1 MQARLV
7 WVAFAWI
14 AALVGLAAA
23 LHGSGSSR
31 PPRPFA
37 ATALARS
44 INETQP
50 MAGRRWQWT
59 ATSATS
65 ASREMVVHV
74 EAFDVARARQIA
86 AAIVEP
92 RRAQFDDILVYVH
105 RVGGSADLA
114 ARRVEWT
121 PRAGYEEMVYSTK

>member
-23 LHGSGSSR
+23 MHGSGSSR

-37 ATALARS
+37 VNALARS
-44 INETQP
+44 INDAQP

-59 ATSATS
+59 ATSAQS
-65 ASREMVVHV
+65 AMRGMVVHV
-74 EAFDVARARQIA
+74 EAIDVKQARQIA

-92 RRAQFDDILVYVH
+92 RRAQFDDILVYVY
-105 RVGGSADLA
+105 RVGGSRDIA

-121 PRAGYEEMVYSTK
+121 PRGGYEEIVYR

>member
-1 MQARLV
+1 MQTRLL

-23 LHGSGSSR
+23 LHGYGSSH

-37 ATALARS
+37 VNALARS
-44 INETQP
+44 INDTQP

-59 ATSATS
+59 ATSATV
-65 ASREMVVHV
+65 AMREMVVHV
-74 EAFDVARARQIA
+74 EAFDVRQARQIA
-86 AAIVEP
+86 TIIVEP

-105 RVGGSADLA
+105 RVGGSAGLA

-121 PRAGYEEMVYSTK
+121 PRGGYEEIVYEK

>member
-1 MQARLV
+1 MPIRLA
-7 WVAFAWI
+7 WIALAWI

-23 LHGSGSSR
+23 MHGSGSSR

-44 INETQP
+44 INDAQP

-59 ATSATS
+59 ATSAQS
-65 ASREMVVHV
+65 AMGEMVVHV
-74 EAFDVARARQIA
+74 EAFDVKQARQIA

-92 RRAQFDDILVYVH
+92 RRTQYDDVLVYVH
-105 RVGGSADLA
+105 RVGGSREMA

-121 PRAGYEEMVYSTK
+121 PRGGYEEIVYR

>member
-1 MQARLV
+1 MQARLA

-37 ATALARS
+37 VNALARS
-44 INETQP
+44 INDSQP
-50 MAGRRWQWT
+50 MTGRRWQWT
-59 ATSATS
+59 ATSATM
-65 ASREMVVHV
+65 AMREMVVHV
-74 EAFDVARARQIA
+74 EAFDVSKAGQIA
-86 AAIVEP
+86 ATIVEP

-105 RVGGSADLA
+105 RVGDGAGLA

-121 PRAGYEEMVYSTK
+121 PRGGYEEIVYSK

>member
-1 MQARLV
+1 MPNRLA
-7 WVAFAWI
+7 WIAFAWI

-23 LHGSGSSR
+23 FQGFGSSR
-31 PPRPFA
+31 PPRPA
-37 ATALARS
+37 AANALARS
-44 INETQP
+44 INDAQP

-65 ASREMVVHV
+65 AMRALVVHV
-74 EAFDVARARQIA
+74 EAFDAGHARQIA

-92 RRAQFDDILVYVH
+92 RRAQYDDILVYVH
-105 RVGGSADLA
+105 RVGGSRNLA

-121 PRAGYEEMVYSTK
+121 PRGGYEEIVYSKK

>member
-1 MQARLV
+1 VSARLA
-7 WVAFAWI
+7 WIALAWI

-23 LHGSGSSR
+23 LHGSGSSH

-37 ATALARS
+37 ANALARS
-44 INETQP
+44 INDSQP

-65 ASREMVVHV
+65 AMRELVVHV
-74 EAFDVARARQIA
+74 EAFDVSRSRQIA
-86 AAIVEP
+86 AVIVEP

-105 RVGGSADLA
+105 RVGRSASLA

-121 PRAGYEEMVYSTK
+121 PRGGYEEIVYSK

>member
-1 MQARLV
+1 MPSRLV
-7 WVAFAWI
+7 WIALAWI

-23 LHGSGSSR
+23 MQGSGSTH
-31 PPRPFA
+31 PQRPFV
-37 ATALARS
+37 TGALARS
-44 INETQP
+44 INDAQP

-65 ASREMVVHV
+65 AMRELVVHV
-74 EAFDVARARQIA
+74 EAFDVEQARQIA

-92 RRAQFDDILVYVH
+92 RRTKFDDILVYVH
-105 RVGGSADLA
+105 RVGGSRDMA

-121 PRAGYEEMVYSTK
+121 PRRGYEEIIYER

>member
-1 MQARLV
+1 MPSRLV
-7 WVAFAWI
+7 WIALAWI

-23 LHGSGSSR
+23 MQGSGSTR
-31 PPRPFA
+31 QPRPLA
-37 ATALARS
+37 ANALARS
-44 INETQP
+44 INDAQP

-65 ASREMVVHV
+65 AMRELVVHV
-74 EAFDVARARQIA
+74 EAFDVEQARQIA

-92 RRAQFDDILVYVH
+92 RRTTFDDILVYVH
-105 RVGGSADLA
+105 RVGGSRDMA

-121 PRAGYEEMVYSTK
+121 PRGGYDEIIYER

>member
-59 ATSATS
+59 ATSAT
-65 ASREMVVHV
+65 AAMREMVVHV
-74 EAFDVARARQIA
+74 EAFDVSHARQIA

-92 RRAQFDDILVYVH
+92 RRSQFDDILVYVH
-105 RVGGSADLA
+105 RVGGSASLA

-121 PRAGYEEMVYSTK
+121 PRGGYEEIVYEKN

>member
-23 LHGSGSSR
+23 MHGSGSSH

-37 ATALARS
+37 ANALARS
-44 INETQP
+44 INDAQP

-59 ATSATS
+59 ATSAQS
-65 ASREMVVHV
+65 AMREMVVHV
-74 EAFDVARARQIA
+74 EAFDVKQARQIA

-92 RRAQFDDILVYVH
+92 RRAQFDDVLVYVH
-105 RVGGSADLA
+105 RVGGSREMA

-121 PRAGYEEMVYSTK
+121 PRGDYEEIAYGK

>member
-1 MQARLV
+1 MQARLA

-37 ATALARS
+37 ANALARS
-44 INETQP
+44 INDTQP
-50 MAGRRWQWT
+50 MASRRWQWT
-59 ATSATS
+59 ATSATM
-65 ASREMVVHV
+65 AMREMVVHV
-74 EAFDVARARQIA
+74 EAFDVSKAGQIA
-86 AAIVEP
+86 ATIVEP

-105 RVGGSADLA
+105 RVGGSTSLA

-121 PRAGYEEMVYSTK
+121 PRGGYVEIIYR

>member
-1 MQARLV
+1 MPIRLG
-7 WVAFAWI
+7 WIAFAWI

-23 LHGSGSSR
+23 FHGSGSSH

-37 ATALARS
+37 TDALARS
-44 INETQP
+44 INDAQP

-65 ASREMVVHV
+65 AMGTLVVSV
-74 EAFDVARARQIA
+74 EAFDVTQARHIA

-92 RRAQFDDILVYVH
+92 RRERFDDILVYVH
-105 RVGGSADLA
+105 RVGGSREMA

-121 PRAGYEEMVYSTK
+121 PRGGYEEIVYGP

>member
-23 LHGSGSSR
+23 MHGSGSSR

-37 ATALARS
+37 ANALARS
-44 INETQP
+44 INDAQP

-59 ATSATS
+59 ATGATS
-65 ASREMVVHV
+65 ALREMVVHV
-74 EAFDVARARQIA
+74 EAFDVTRAHQIA
-86 AAIVEP
+86 TAIVEP

-105 RVGGSADLA
+105 RVGGSNALA

-121 PRAGYEEMVYSTK
+121 ARGGYEVIVYAR

>member
-7 WVAFAWI
+7 WVAFTWI

-23 LHGSGSSR
+23 MHGSGSSR
-31 PPRPFA
+31 QPRPPA
-37 ATALARS
+37 VNALARS
-44 INETQP
+44 INDAQP

-59 ATSATS
+59 ATSARS
-65 ASREMVVHV
+65 AMGAMVVHV
-74 EAFDVARARQIA
+74 EAFDVSHARQIA

-92 RRAQFDDILVYVH
+92 RRTKFDDILVYVH
-105 RVGGSADLA
+105 RVGGSRDMA

-121 PRAGYEEMVYSTK
+121 PRGGYEEIVYEP

>member
-7 WVAFAWI
+7 WVAFTWI

-23 LHGSGSSR
+23 LYGSGSAR

-37 ATALARS
+37 SNALARS
-44 INETQP
+44 INDAQP

-59 ATSATS
+59 ATAATS
-65 ASREMVVHV
+65 ALREMVVHV
-74 EAFDVARARQIA
+74 EAFDVSQAHQIA
-86 AAIVEP
+86 SAIVEP

-105 RVGGSADLA
+105 RVGGGNTLA

-121 PRAGYEEMVYSTK
+121 PRAGYEEIVYEKR

>member
-1 MQARLV
+1 VPSRLV
-7 WVAFAWI
+7 WIAFAWI

-23 LHGSGSSR
+23 MQGSGSTRQSR
-31 PPRPFA
+31 PLA
-37 ATALARS
+37 ANALARS
-44 INETQP
+44 INDAQT

-65 ASREMVVHV
+65 AMGALVVHV
-74 EAFDVARARQIA
+74 EAFDAGQARQIA

-92 RRAQFDDILVYVH
+92 RRTKFDDILVYVH
-105 RVGGSADLA
+105 RVGGSRDMA

-121 PRAGYEEMVYSTK
+121 PRRGYEEIVYRK

>member
-1 MQARLV
+1 MQTRLV
-7 WVAFAWI
+7 WVAFTWI

-23 LHGSGSSR
+23 LHGSGSSL

-37 ATALARS
+37 ANALARS
-44 INETQP
+44 INDAQP

-59 ATSATS
+59 AMAATS
-65 ASREMVVHV
+65 ALREMVVHV
-74 EAFDVARARQIA
+74 EAIEVRQARQIA
-86 AAIVEP
+86 TAIVEP

-105 RVGGSADLA
+105 RVGGSNALA

-121 PRAGYEEMVYSTK
+121 PRGGYEEIVYSK

>member
-23 LHGSGSSR
+23 MHGSGSSR

-37 ATALARS
+37 ANTLARS
-44 INETQP
+44 INDAQP
-50 MAGRRWQWT
+50 MTGRRWQWT
-59 ATSATS
+59 ATSAQS
-65 ASREMVVHV
+65 AMREMVVHV
-74 EAFDVARARQIA
+74 EAFDVTQARHIA
-86 AAIVEP
+86 AVIVEP
-92 RRAQFDDILVYVH
+92 RRAQYDDILVYVH
-105 RVGGSADLA
+105 RVGGSREIA

-121 PRAGYEEMVYSTK
+121 PRGGYEEIVYGK